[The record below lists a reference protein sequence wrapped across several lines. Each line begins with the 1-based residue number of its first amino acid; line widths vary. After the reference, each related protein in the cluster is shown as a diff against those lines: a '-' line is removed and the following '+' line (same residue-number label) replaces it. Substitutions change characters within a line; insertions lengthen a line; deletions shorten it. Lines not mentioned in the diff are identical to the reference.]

1 MMNLTLVFVFVF
13 ASVALLA
20 FAVLVVGNSVRQKL
34 ETDMSEEANMN
45 LADMFMFV
53 DGEQLARYYTIA
65 LVVVPVVTLVF
76 TWDFLSV
83 VIAVVL
89 MALLPRVFYTQ
100 VREKRLKAFEGQL
113 PDAFMS
119 LSSSLQAGSSLMG
132 AVESLVHDQPAP
144 LNQEFAL
151 LLRKVK
157 LGVNFDVALV
167 EMENRLPSQDFRV
180 ALSAI
185 RISREVGGNLTEVME
200 SLAATLRQKAAMEG
214 KIIALTSQG
223 KMQGYVMS
231 GLPIL
236 LAGVLNAIEPEA
248 MSKLY
253 NTPMGYGFLLVIA
266 IMLSLGFMIIR
277 SITKIDV

>member
-1 MMNLTLVFVFVF
+1 MNLTLVFVFVF

-20 FAVLVVGNSVRQKL
+20 FAALVVGNSVRQKL

-65 LVVVPVVTLVF
+65 LVVVPFVTLIF
-76 TWDFLSV
+76 TWDVLSV
-83 VIAVVL
+83 VVALVL

-100 VREKRLKAFEGQL
+100 VREKRLKAFERQL

-132 AVESLVHDQPAP
+132 AVESLVQDQPAP

-167 EMENRLPSQDFRV
+167 EMEDRLPSQDFRV

-200 SLAATLRQKAAMEG
+200 SLAATLRQKSAMEG
-214 KIIALTSQG
+214 KIVALTSQG

-231 GLPIL
+231 ALPIL
-236 LAGVLNAIEPEA
+236 LAGVLNAIEPVA

-253 NTPMGYGFLLVIA
+253 NTPMGYGFLFVIA

-277 SITKIDV
+277 SITRIDV